1 MNWLVCLHHHHRII
15 GVSGS
20 HVVSGLSCDFGCH
33 VPPVVVALSFK
44 LKATTL
50 ISGAAS
56 NLHDVVECR
65 LSDGCQESTHI
76 SKTLI
81 PSSTRH
87 FTYAAVYTCDPMISS
102 ISSETVVDTIFMMA
116 RKNLMHNRR
125 ENRIL

>member
-1 MNWLVCLHHHHRII
+1 MLTPLPI

-20 HVVSGLSCDFGCH
+20 RVVSGLSCDFGCH
-33 VPPVVVALSFK
+33 VPPVVVASSLSFK

-65 LSDGCQESTHI
+65 LCDGCQESAHT

-81 PSSTRH
+81 PSSARH

-102 ISSETVVDTIFMMA
+102 ISSETLVGTIFMMA

>member
-1 MNWLVCLHHHHRII
+1 MIEII

-20 HVVSGLSCDFGCH
+20 RDVSGSSCDFGCH

-56 NLHDVVECR
+56 NLHDVVECQ
-65 LSDGCQESTHI
+65 LCDGCQESSHT

-81 PSSTRH
+81 PSSARH
-87 FTYAAVYTCDPMISS
+87 FTYAAVYTCDAMISS
-102 ISSETVVDTIFMMA
+102 ISSETLVDTIFMMEEFDA
-116 RKNLMHNRR
+116 QSSRK
-125 ENRIL
+125 

>member
-1 MNWLVCLHHHHRII
+1 M
-15 GVSGS
+15 
-20 HVVSGLSCDFGCH
+20 
-33 VPPVVVALSFK
+33 PPVVVALSFK

-56 NLHDVVECR
+56 NLHDVVECP
-65 LSDGCQESTHI
+65 LCDGCQESTHI

-81 PSSTRH
+81 PSSARH

-102 ISSETVVDTIFMMA
+102 ISSETLVDTIFMMA

-125 ENRIL
+125 ENRIKYIRSCLCIN